1 MREYSGSTEKPLSS
15 KPLSMAE
22 KCSANKE
29 KIMESR
35 YQYSP
40 VRENQRFQAVNRAL
54 VLIDRGPESLPYHI
68 MDISEGGLSFR
79 YLGQKLRRSDIKELS
94 LYHNH
99 ELIVDKLPVKSV
111 SDYRLR
117 DNLVPVRRGS
127 VHFATLSDEQLQ
139 KLRSFIRFYT
149 EAPLPIAKKQKEAS
163 H

>member
-1 MREYSGSTEKPLSS
+1 MT
-15 KPLSMAE
+15 
-22 KCSANKE
+22 
-29 KIMESR
+29 MESR

-79 YLGQKLRRSDIKELS
+79 YLGQKLRRTDIKELS

-99 ELIVDKLPVKSV
+99 ELIVDNLPVKSV

-127 VHFATLSDEQLQ
+127 VRFAPLTDEKLHKLQ
-139 KLRSFIRFYT
+139 TFIRFYT
-149 EAPLPIAKKQKEAS
+149 EAPLPIAAKQKATS